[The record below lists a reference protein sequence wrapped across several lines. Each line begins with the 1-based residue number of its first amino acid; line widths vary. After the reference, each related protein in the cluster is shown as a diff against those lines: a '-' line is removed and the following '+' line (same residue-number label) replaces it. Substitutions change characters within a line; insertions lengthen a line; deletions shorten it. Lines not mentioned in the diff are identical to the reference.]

1 MAYAAFQQA
10 DLNQDGKLSLAE
22 FSNFLGKIIL
32 TSSIYN
38 LFSLLFCSG
47 QNVGG
52 GASYG
57 SSSYGYGAGA
67 GAGYGGSSSYESS
80 SFSNGGGYGAGAGAG
95 FGGSSYESSYSSG
108 GYGAGAGAGAGYGGS
123 SYESSS
129 FSSGGGYGAGAS
141 FGGSST
147 QVQQYATDA
156 QGLFIDNNP
165 QVITRPAAGGVQT
178 YQQNIKVRFLQPPP
192 LPPPGVSHLLFLFCI
207 TFNTLNILATHHQRS
222 SSTSTT
228 TTTTPSYSSTSS
240 IAPNTPTTRSP

>member
-22 FSNFLGKIIL
+22 FSNFLGKIIF

-38 LFSLLFCSG
+38 PFSILFCSG

-67 GAGYGGSSSYESS
+67 GAGYGGS
-80 SFSNGGGYGAGAGAG
+80 
-95 FGGSSYESSYSSG
+95 
-108 GYGAGAGAGAGYGGS
+108 S

-192 LPPPGVSHLLFLFCI
+192 LPPPGVSHLLFLFYFI
-207 TFNTLNILATHHQRS
+207 ISTLNILATHHQRS